1 MKVGGVLVC
10 LAALGAAVPAAA
22 KQRISGV
29 ALAPES
35 TFNPSQG
42 DRVRLVYELAES
54 DGVTVRVYDPDA
66 GLVRNV
72 VESAQRDAGRH
83 EETWDGRDL
92 EGRIVPNEAYTFTIE
107 TASGAVYDPT
117 TLSGGTVGDVTAPRF
132 DAERG
137 TLEYRLP
144 QAARVLIRCGVHD
157 GPMLRTLI
165 DWKPRAGGPVTEY
178 WDGRD
183 ESNLLAVREHKS
195 FSALVTYVT
204 LPDATVIAYGNGE
217 EAYAAYKLGR
227 AKDRPA
233 RPARPRTDASG
244 LRPEGLVP
252 PAWAHA
258 PRVVMTFPGTADGAL
273 PEVRGNAEV
282 RIDVEPGDRDRLVQE
297 QFEVMFFVDTVFFA
311 EAERG
316 YLPYTWRWELAQVP
330 AGEHVLTVNVSSFKG
345 QVGVGSRKV
354 RVVRSG
360 K

>member
-1 MKVGGVLVC
+1 MTSARMLVC
-10 LAALGAAVPAAA
+10 LTALCVAVPALA
-22 KQRISGV
+22 KQRIGGV

-35 TFNPSQG
+35 AFNPTQG
-42 DRVRLVYELAES
+42 ERVRLVYELAEP
-54 DGVTVRVYDPDA
+54 DAVTVRVYDPDA

-72 VESAQRDAGRH
+72 VESAHRDPGRH
-83 EETWDGRDL
+83 EESWDGRDL
-92 EGRIVPNEAYTFTIE
+92 DGRVVPDEAYTFAIE

-144 QAARVLIRCGVHD
+144 HPARVLIRCGVHD
-157 GPMLRTLI
+157 GPMLRTLV
-165 DWKPRAGGPVTEY
+165 DWKPRAAGPVTEY

-183 ESNLLAVREHKS
+183 ESNVLAVREHKS

-204 LPDATVIAYGNGE
+204 LPDATVLTYGNAG
-217 EAYAAYKLGR
+217 EAYASYKLGR

-233 RPARPRTDASG
+233 RPVRPRTDAGG

-258 PRVVMTFPGTADGAL
+258 PRVLMTFPNADGGPLA
-273 PEVRGNAEV
+273 EVRGSAEV

-297 QFEVMFFVDTVFFA
+297 QFEVMFYVDTVFFA

-330 AGEHVLTVNVSSFKG
+330 AGEHVLTVNISSFKG
-345 QVGVGSRKV
+345 QVGVASRKV
-354 RVVRSG
+354 RVV
-360 K
+360 KPAK